1 MEKPETGNPRKK
13 ILRQTVC
20 AILLEKGI
28 DRADDDVIETLTEML
43 GSCKQTKGLIK
54 IKTNRYFLKVLVEIG
69 GSTRNYCE
77 LAGRTNPVIG
87 DVVMALSMMGIV
99 FRDLDKF
106 AFRENRSII
115 PAMQTCL
122 PTKQFN
128 ILQAGSKQ
136 SNPSHIPNHSLI
148 PSLPD
153 PHSYIRTPVS
163 LPFKILNFH

>member
-1 MEKPETGNPRKK
+1 M
-13 ILRQTVC
+13 
-20 AILLEKGI
+20 
-28 DRADDDVIETLTEML
+28 
-43 GSCKQTKGLIK
+43 
-54 IKTNRYFLKVLVEIG
+54 G

-99 FRDLDKF
+99 FKDLDKF

-115 PAMQTCL
+115 APMQTSL
-122 PTKQFN
+122 PTKQLN
-128 ILQAGSKQ
+128 ILQAGNKQ

-153 PHSYIRTPVS
+153 PHSYIRTPVNS
-163 LPFKILNFH
+163 TFFLSKFIKNQHLKQFIDL